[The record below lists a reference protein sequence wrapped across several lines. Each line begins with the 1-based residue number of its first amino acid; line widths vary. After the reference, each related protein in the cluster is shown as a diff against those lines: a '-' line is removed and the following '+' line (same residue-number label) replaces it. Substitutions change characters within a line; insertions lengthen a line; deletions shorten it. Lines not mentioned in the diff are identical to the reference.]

1 MSKKQNVWL
10 MGALMGLS
18 LWSCNQDDDFNAV
31 KNVDS
36 NFEQTTDS
44 WSVDFADFGADQ
56 DTTIFEFGSEIAPL
70 PSPLDT
76 TKKALRVQSHNR
88 SDDVFMFLKKKV
100 SGLDPNST
108 YSVIYDIDLGTNAA
122 QATLGIGGSP
132 SESVYL
138 KAGASPN
145 EPIVKLV
152 NGFYEVTIDKGQQAT
167 GGSEMTVL
175 GDISNGKDSTT
186 YTLVKRSNA
195 EAPVTVKPNANGD
208 IWLCVGTDSGF
219 EGLTTLYYD
228 RIKVTIQK

>member
-1 MSKKQNVWL
+1 MNKKQNVWL
-10 MGALMGLS
+10 MGAMMGLS
-18 LWSCNQDDDFNAV
+18 LWSCNQDDDVSAM
-31 KNVDS
+31 KSVDS
-36 NFEQTTDS
+36 DFEQTTDG
-44 WSVDFADFGADQ
+44 WSVDFADYGADQ
-56 DTTIFEFGSEIAPL
+56 DSTIFEFGSEIARL

-108 YSVIYDIDLGTNAA
+108 YNVVYDIDLGTNAA
-122 QATLGIGGSP
+122 EGSVGIGGSP
-132 SESVYL
+132 AESVYL

-145 EPIVKLV
+145 EPMVKLV
-152 NGFYEVTIDKGQQAT
+152 DGFYEVTIDKGQQAT
-167 GGSEMTVL
+167 GGTEMPVL
-175 GDISNGKDSTT
+175 GNVSNGKDSTI

-195 EAPVTVKPNANGD
+195 EAPVKVKPNANGE